1 MIYNND
7 LDNVAAAPHSK
18 RERGNFIMIL
28 KVLELE
34 DSWRFLNN
42 NAKQFTWFRNAP
54 QAARRLDY
62 TLCDINVAQH
72 LTNSEIIE
80 YPCTD
85 HKAVKSEIQM
95 DKVPRGPLRWHF
107 NSLHLKDK
115 TFLTITKL
123 HYNINTRRF
132 LHASR

>member
-7 LDNVAAAPHSK
+7 LDNDAAAPHSNK
-18 RERGNFIMIL
+18 EGVNFLIIL

-34 DSWRFLNN
+34 DTWRFLNN
-42 NAKQFTWFRNAP
+42 NGKQFTWFRNAP
-54 QAARRLDY
+54 HAARRLDY
-62 TLCDINVAQH
+62 ILIDINVAQH

-80 YPCTD
+80 YSCTD
-85 HKAVKSEIQM
+85 HKPVMTEIQM
-95 DKVPRGPLRWHF
+95 DKFPRGPLRWHF

-115 TFLTITKL
+115 TFLDQIKL
-123 HYNINTRRF
+123 NYNINTRRF